1 MDNLV
6 PGVPHRRPHP
16 SPAGQAH
23 SLQVPPM
30 HQLPSQEKKGQHP
43 NELNSSLQTDRRQCT
58 LSGSSPA
65 SLWRSA
71 REPVPTTPSHVR
83 GHHKQGTCSRW
94 AGRCRREPGPSPA
107 SQESFP
113 DGGLT
118 PNSVL
123 PGTRSGHRALEQQR
137 WAEGPAGHAP
147 SMSLC
152 RPHTLW
158 HASCTEG

>member
-1 MDNLV
+1 MDDLV
-6 PGVPHRRPHP
+6 PGVPHCRPHP
-16 SPAGQAH
+16 SPAGRPTLCQF
-23 SLQVPPM
+23 
-30 HQLPSQEKKGQHP
+30 HQCTSCPDRKERDSTQM
-43 NELNSSLQTDRRQCT
+43 NSSLQTDRRQCT

-65 SLWRSA
+65 SLWRSG

-94 AGRCRREPGPSPA
+94 AGRRRQEPSPSPA

-118 PNSVL
+118 PNPVL

-137 WAEGPAGHAP
+137 WAEGSAGHAP